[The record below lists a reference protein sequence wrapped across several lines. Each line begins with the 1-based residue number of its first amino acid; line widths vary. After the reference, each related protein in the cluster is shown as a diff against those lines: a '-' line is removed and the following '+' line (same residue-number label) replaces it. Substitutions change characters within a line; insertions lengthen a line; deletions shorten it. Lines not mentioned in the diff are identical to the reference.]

1 MIGRQSVGYLKL
13 PPELHR
19 RISARAQQHHR
30 KIMAEVLN
38 LLERGLEAE
47 EGVDAGSRLDA
58 VEREI
63 QTIKEQMPL
72 YGRHVRGPRR
82 RAAS

>member
-30 KIMAEVLN
+30 KIMAEVIN

-47 EGVDAGSRLDA
+47 EGIDAWRQQIEAD
-58 VEREI
+58 I
-63 QTIKEQMPL
+63 QAIKEQVPL
-72 YGRHVRGPRR
+72 YGRRARGPRR